1 MYKRNK
7 AHTTTTVHLSFK
19 GNAETEAEKEMDT
32 RRKSSITT
40 ALQEFIGKA
49 ERRNGAVV

>member
-1 MYKRNK
+1 MKP
-7 AHTTTTVHLSFK
+7 VQLSFQ
-19 GNAETEAEKEMDT
+19 GNAETEAEKEKGLDT

>member
-1 MYKRNK
+1 MKP
-7 AHTTTTVHLSFK
+7 VHLSFQ
-19 GNAETEAEKEMDT
+19 GNAEMKERDVET

-49 ERRNGAVV
+49 ERRKEAVV

>member
-1 MYKRNK
+1 MKP
-7 AHTTTTVHLSFK
+7 VQLSFQ
-19 GNAETEAEKEMDT
+19 GNAETEAEKEVET

-49 ERRNGAVV
+49 ERRKGAFV

>member
-1 MYKRNK
+1 MKP
-7 AHTTTTVHLSFK
+7 VHLSFQ
-19 GNAETEAEKEMDT
+19 GNAEMEKERDIET

-49 ERRNGAVV
+49 ERRKGVGV